1 MFSEDSSVV
10 FQVAARGIDRRT
22 LRQFAHTL
30 ENEVARGRQF
40 CCLITGDEELRRL
53 NREFRKKDQATD
65 VLSFP
70 SNTTQAGAQRAP
82 TVLLGE
88 IAISFDRAK
97 QQACELGH
105 NAEAELQILML
116 HGVLH
121 LTGLDHERDRGQ
133 MARAERRW
141 RKRFGLPVGLI
152 ERAQP

>member
-1 MFSEDSSVV
+1 MSCEDSSVL
-10 FQVAARGIDRRT
+10 FEVAAHGVARRS

-30 ENEVARGRQF
+30 GSEVARGRQF
-40 CCLITGDEELRRL
+40 CCLITGDAELRRL
-53 NREFRKKDQATD
+53 NSEFRNQDYATD

-70 SNTTQAGAQRAP
+70 GETQAGAQGAP
-82 TVLLGE
+82 TVLLGQ

-97 QQACELGH
+97 QQASALGH
-105 NAEAELQILML
+105 NAAEELQILML

-121 LTGLDHERDRGQ
+121 LTGMDHERDRGQ

-152 ERAQP
+152 ERVRP